1 MSHQISYNTITVFR
15 RIRSDCLGN
24 IIEMISC
31 FREFYSFKEALPGY
45 IHKLLGFFGNFSDC
59 ISTGRIRM
67 ISFIDQSCIN
77 LYQITILDNFVLRR
91 NSVDHFIIQADAEGA
106 RKASIIQKIGNA
118 SHGTDHI
125 FANTVDFL
133 GTHSWFDI
141 RDQPVMDFFQKMSGF
156 PHKFNFLCCF
166 Y

>member
-1 MSHQISYNTITVFR
+1 MSYQISYNTITVFC
-15 RIRSDCLGN
+15 RIRADCLGN

-31 FREFYSFKEALPGY
+31 FREFYSFKEALLGY
-45 IHKLLGFFGNFSDC
+45 VHKLLGFFGNFSDC

-67 ISFIDQSCIN
+67 ISFVDQTCID

-106 RKASIIQKIGNA
+106 RKASIIQKVRNA
-118 SHGTDHI
+118 SHGADHI
-125 FANTVDFL
+125 FTDTVDLL
-133 GTHSWFDI
+133 GAHSRFDI
-141 RDQPVMDFFQKMSGF
+141 RDQSVMDLFQKMSRL